1 MSQDFAGRLHWIG
14 QSDIAFYLARLEAE
28 NARLLSENLRL
39 HSEVSA
45 LKMRVMYAS
54 NSVRHLEE
62 VCKDLLLEKESTT
75 RMLRTNYNSVPV
87 VLAARGVN
95 SNEVR
100 NVVVVELMSLDVNFS
115 ISVESSSIV
124 SLSICE
130 CVSSHGD
137 NICLLQVMPSLKQP
151 DFAWILSPDSLE
163 IRSILISSQA
173 GGTFTGCRVVFCSF
187 ELFGISF
194 CCVVLLVSS
203 EPN

>member
-100 NVVVVELMSLDVNFS
+100 NVVVVELVALDV
-115 ISVESSSIV
+115 
-124 SLSICE
+124 
-130 CVSSHGD
+130 
-137 NICLLQVMPSLKQP
+137 
-151 DFAWILSPDSLE
+151 W
-163 IRSILISSQA
+163 
-173 GGTFTGCRVVFCSF
+173 
-187 ELFGISF
+187 
-194 CCVVLLVSS
+194 
-203 EPN
+203 